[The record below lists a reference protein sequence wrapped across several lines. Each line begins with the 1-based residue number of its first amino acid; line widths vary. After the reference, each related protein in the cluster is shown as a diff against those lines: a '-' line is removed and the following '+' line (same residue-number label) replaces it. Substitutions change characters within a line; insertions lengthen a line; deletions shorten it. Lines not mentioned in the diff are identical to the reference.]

1 MYYKTPIQY
10 VLQNTNP
17 VCITKQQFSMYY
29 QTLIQYVLQTTN
41 PVCITK
47 H

>member
-1 MYYKTPIQY
+1 MYYQTLIQYVLQNTNPICITKHQSSMYYQTLIQY

-17 VCITKQQFSMYY
+17 VCITK
-29 QTLIQYVLQTTN
+29 
-41 PVCITK
+41 